1 MLSKYMQPRGYRR
14 EGRTLAGRFR
24 GGKLAPVMAVPFRE
38 SESGVINQTVTYEL
52 DPIAGRMITPITAEV
67 VCVYVPAQAID
78 ALKNPDSD
86 YPGNAEVLRQKL
98 LSGSPLFGL
107 EEENEIS
114 KRLGVVPRSVD
125 GTKYVN
131 EAARLAQICA
141 VNFLRQRKYVKATL
155 LDSTAM
161 NVSPAIIGQTVL
173 DRLNGVLDPE
183 DRVNGSVTLDF
194 NGPKIPVKG
203 MAVESWSG
211 YNKTHTGTAH
221 NNSGAQVALSGGSF
235 DWLAVGDNV
244 GPNKVYIRESKET
257 PGTPD
262 VHVSL
267 DGIEPG
273 SISLSDLYTAERM
286 DDLVRQMRQLADQN
300 PQYGEEIISRFAHG
314 LSIDP
319 GKQPFVLYERRAIF
333 GTAISRAMDGPNLD
347 KIQTD
352 SVVQIPF
359 TVPVPATEF
368 GGVVITFCSVKPDET
383 LDAQPHPIL
392 SSEWGARNYIADE
405 MAIDPVPV
413 TIRELYADCDQA
425 DENTVALYVGNN
437 HLQRNYVNY
446 GFNRH
451 LDPTTVEA
459 KTALW
464 QIKIPMSVTP
474 DSVIYPDDLDH
485 YPFADNLAEVCQY
498 NIQSNAR
505 IATPVIFGPTPV
517 EELAQIETADIFQD
531 AE

>member
-24 GGKLAPVMAVPFRE
+24 GGKLSPVMAVPFRE

-98 LSGSPLFGL
+98 LSGNPLFGL

-125 GTKYVN
+125 GKKYVN

-161 NVSPAIIGQTVL
+161 AVTPAIIGQTVL

-183 DRVNGSVTLDF
+183 DRVNGSVSFSSPDL
-194 NGPKIPVKG
+194 NLPVKG
-203 MAVESWSG
+203 LATNPDGAGFQQWSPSEDIRSATGDVDETANKWKKIGDTHNSDALYVLEHPGKPG
-211 YNKTHTGTAH
+211 Y
-221 NNSGAQVALSGGSF
+221 
-235 DWLAVGDNV
+235 
-244 GPNKVYIRESKET
+244 PYIWADFK
-257 PGTPD
+257 GVD
-262 VHVSL
+262 AGKVSL
-267 DGIEPG
+267 TDF
-273 SISLSDLYTAERM
+273 YTAERM
-286 DDLVRQMRQLADQN
+286 DNLTRQMRQLVDTY
-300 PQYGEEIISRFAHG
+300 PVHGEEIVSRFVHG
-314 LSIDP
+314 LSVDT
-319 GKQPFVLYERRAIF
+319 GKEPFVLYERQAIF

-392 SSEWGARNYIADE
+392 STEWGARNYVADE

-413 TIRELYADCDQA
+413 TIRELYADCDQS